1 MGDGGADQSQ
11 AVPQG
16 GGGYVGAQD
25 HRPDDYWQCVG
36 EHMLQRMSVDGDD
49 SDGSSPLMVLF
60 VEMLVEAG
68 MVEQSVRI
76 VKQKFL
82 QDGEDSQLCQGPVE
96 GGQLRAT
103 WVRSPGRQVVS
114 RHYHGPRD
122 AYPVEE
128 DSLHCIAQLN
138 GIHRVILVHLDTVAS
153 DEGGFASSIHQ

>member
-1 MGDGGADQSQ
+1 MQK
-11 AVPQG
+11 PQFCLLTLSL
-16 GGGYVGAQD
+16 
-25 HRPDDYWQCVG
+25 P
-36 EHMLQRMSVDGDD
+36 
-49 SDGSSPLMVLF
+49 
-60 VEMLVEAG
+60 
-68 MVEQSVRI
+68 VRI

-138 GIHRVILVHLDTVAS
+138 GIHLDGGRFEQQRDEKMSKLDIISKIMQTVFLWQYLFYMTLIWGHAFKLDRNRS
-153 DEGGFASSIHQ
+153 DLAAWIFF